1 MANDQGEETEA
12 PVEATEPPGPEESE
26 GPGPLTALPDLLRR
40 ALAVGF
46 SGFFLTET
54 AIRKALGD
62 TLPKDWIDFAI
73 DQSERTRAEFIER
86 MTFEVARSLENV
98 DLATVLTRLL
108 EGRTLEVKAE
118 VRLGAK
124 DGRSGANPIQVVLRD
139 EERET

>member
-1 MANDQGEETEA
+1 MAHDQGEETGP
-12 PVEATEPPGPEESE
+12 PVASTETPEPDESE
-26 GPGPLTALPDLLRR
+26 ETGALPALPDLLRR
-40 ALAVGF
+40 ALSVGF

-86 MTFEVARSLENV
+86 MAFEVARSLENV

-118 VRLGAK
+118 LRLSPK
-124 DGRSGANPIQVVLRD
+124 DGRSGAGPIQVVLGG

>member
-1 MANDQGEETEA
+1 MAQDQGQETDP
-12 PVEATEPPGPEESE
+12 PVEATETLEPEEND
-26 GPGPLTALPDLLRR
+26 GAGPLTAIPDLLRK

-62 TLPKDWIDFAI
+62 TLPKDWVDFAI

-86 MTFEVARSLENV
+86 MTFEVARSLETV
-98 DLATVLTRLL
+98 DLAAVLTRLF

-118 VRLGAK
+118 LRLGAK
-124 DGRSGANPIQVVLRD
+124 DEGSRASPIRISVRND
-139 EERET
+139 KRET

>member
-1 MANDQGEETEA
+1 MANDQGEETQP
-12 PVEATEPPGPEESE
+12 PVEATEAPGSEESE
-26 GPGPLTALPDLLRR
+26 GPSPLTALPDLLRK

-62 TLPKDWIDFAI
+62 TVPKDWIDFAI

-98 DLATVLTRLL
+98 DLAAVLTRLL

-139 EERET
+139 QERET

>member
-12 PVEATEPPGPEESE
+12 PVEATEAPGPEESE
-26 GPGPLTALPDLLRR
+26 GPSPLTALPDLLRR

-98 DLATVLTRLL
+98 DLAAVLTRLL

-118 VRLGAK
+118 VRLGPK